1 MAGKGAASTPAAE
14 RRGGP
19 LRSLADPKSLRRFVR
34 TLPDGIYITN
44 ALGEILDANRGF
56 LRLFGVRSL
65 RQLRSYAASELL
77 VDPSQRAQEIAAI
90 RRSGQVRE
98 FELKL
103 RTPRGAVRTVL
114 DTCYACRDPATGE
127 TLYHGILID
136 ITERK
141 RLEERLAFESLR
153 DPLTGCFNRRHLGRM
168 AAELERSRRPW
179 GVLVLDIDHFKSYN
193 DRFGHKAGDDVL
205 VSTSRFLMRQT
216 RSGDTVFRIGGDE
229 FLVVLPSAD
238 GVVTDAAAARLRT
251 AAETQ
256 APVPFSLGFAARR
269 GRESLETTV
278 QRADAG
284 LLSVK
289 VSERRFMRRLRDRRA
304 RRR

>member
-1 MAGKGAASTPAAE
+1 
-14 RRGGP
+14 
-19 LRSLADPKSLRRFVR
+19 LRSLTDPQSLRRFVR

-44 ALGEILDANRGF
+44 ASGEILDANPAC

-65 RQLRSYAASELL
+65 RQLRAYAATELM
-77 VDPSQRAQEIAAI
+77 VDPAQREREMAAL

-103 RTPRGAVRTVL
+103 RTPRGAVRIVL

-127 TLYHGILID
+127 MLIHGILID

-153 DPLTGCFNRRHLGRM
+153 DPLTGCFNRRHLGRLATEM
-168 AAELERSRRPW
+168 ERSRRPW
-179 GVLVLDIDHFKSYN
+179 GILVLDIDDFKGYN
-193 DRFGHKAGDDVL
+193 DRFGHKAGDEVL
-205 VSTSRFLMRQT
+205 VQTSRFLIRQT
-216 RSGDTVFRIGGDE
+216 RSEDAVFRIGGDE
-229 FLVVLPSAD
+229 FLVVLPWAD
-238 GVVTDAAAARLRT
+238 AEVTDAAAARLKA
-251 AAETQ
+251 AAEHQ
-256 APVPFSLGFAARR
+256 APVPFSLGWATRR
-269 GRESLETTV
+269 RRETLETTAH
-278 QRADAG
+278 RADAG

-289 VSERRFMRRLRDRRA
+289 VMERHFVRRLKDRA